1 MSAAHPLPAKSSSSQ
16 GRKRSARRAAVRVAA
31 VVEAV
36 EEGMNGSGE
45 HHTAIA
51 ITADCGQMPQR
62 SVSAAGYIKE
72 AVEQADA
79 GVGNPGLVVGAE
91 QQAPGRPGGGEIC
104 INFGMELKA
113 KRAMTGAE
121 GLLGIKI
128 GRGEQNRAG
137 GQRKGVLVPM
147 NHRHAPVA
155 AGAENGIFAANRG
168 EMDFAL
174 ADLQDGAAG

>member
-1 MSAAHPLPAKSSSSQ
+1 MRAAHPLPAKSSSSQ
-16 GRKRSARRAAVRVAA
+16 GRKRSARRAARVAA
-31 VVEAV
+31 VVETV

-51 ITADCGQMPQR
+51 ITADCGQLPQR
-62 SVSAAGYIKE
+62 SVSAAGYIQE
-72 AVEQADA
+72 PVEEADA

-91 QQAPGRPGGGEIC
+91 QQAAGRPGSGEIC

-113 KRAMTGAE
+113 IRAMTGAE

-137 GQRKGVLVPM
+137 GRRKGVLVPM